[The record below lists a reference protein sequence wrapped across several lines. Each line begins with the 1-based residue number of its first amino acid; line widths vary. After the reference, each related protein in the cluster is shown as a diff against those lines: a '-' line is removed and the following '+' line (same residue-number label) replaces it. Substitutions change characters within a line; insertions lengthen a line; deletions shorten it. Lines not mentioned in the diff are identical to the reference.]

1 MIKEDRLLE
10 KYNEIR
16 DKVGNTIKNGS
27 GWKPEYNEKYFKTK
41 TKSYERRFNKNFQND
56 KMPKKYSH
64 YICLSV
70 VLIESVFKMIKNRY
84 S

>member
-27 GWKPEYNEKYFKTK
+27 GWKPEYNEKYLKTK
-41 TKSYERRFNKNFQND
+41 TESYEQKI
-56 KMPKKYSH
+56 K
-64 YICLSV
+64 LS
-70 VLIESVFKMIKNRY
+70 
-84 S
+84 